1 MYIDRQKRK
10 RHENFTTKYIK
21 ILLKCFKLFQDH
33 ANWFPIP
40 QVYGLV
46 KREKNKFIQIQK
58 FYEKYFLFMI
68 SKSFKMKNYFIFS
81 NYQFCR
87 DEIMGLVGGR
97 QPQTMKQ

>member
-1 MYIDRQKRK
+1 MQ
-10 RHENFTTKYIK
+10 
-21 ILLKCFKLFQDH
+21 
-33 ANWFPIP
+33 IP